1 MRSTFSGLNTM
12 VRGIFANQLAQDTT
26 GHNITNAG
34 TEGYSRQKVNQAATR
49 AQSQYSIYG
58 NVLVGTGVDS
68 LSLTRARNIYADKQF
83 WNENSTQNYYSTMQT
98 NYDKIEAVF
107 DDSDDTG
114 IQNSMKEFYQAWSDL
129 STSASTA
136 SNRVTV
142 IEKGNMFADS
152 IQTAA
157 VQLQEQ
163 INAEYED
170 LKLNITKFN
179 DITEKL
185 TVLNRNILT
194 TESAGA
200 MANDLRDER
209 DLLVDQL
216 SEYVNL
222 NVYEGSNGMY
232 TIVSNG
238 ITLVN
243 GKDRL
248 TLRASEPMPNTKYGI
263 NDYNIEIV
271 ESGIVYQ
278 PLNGSFKGHL
288 DAVAENKRYLDDLS
302 SMAAFLLT
310 NFNDQHRTGSGIDV
324 NHTSGLNFF
333 GDNTHTINGNT
344 YNTVVYS
351 WDESDPQNKRLI
363 VTPVTTTQEEI
374 ADSAL
379 TGDDVEA
386 YEGKK
391 NYKVTYTPTTAEDDI
406 EELSGIQII
415 KLLEVASELKVPNGE
430 QLVAARSADRI
441 DFGRT
446 ESGGTVTEW
455 TASFMDLNG
464 TGDGSNAVLLSSLL
478 NMTQAEIEGSEY
490 APSGAGK
497 YKNAVQSW
505 MFSSATTGKT
515 SNTGDRAIGAISLNS
530 FYTDAMSRLG
540 NNSQSI
546 DTNIAAQDDVIAQIV
561 NWRAST
567 SAVDWNEE
575 LSNMLTFQKGY
586 SACSRCL
593 TTMDEMLDRLI
604 NNTGV
609 VGR

>member
-68 LSLTRARNIYADKQF
+68 ISLTRARNIYADKQF
-83 WNENSTQNYYSTMQT
+83 WTETSTQNYYSTMQT

-114 IQNSMKEFYQAWSDL
+114 VQNSMKEFYKAWSDL

-142 IEKGNMFADS
+142 IEKGNMLADS

-157 VQLQEQ
+157 IQLQEQ
-163 INAEYED
+163 ITAEYED
-170 LKLNITKFN
+170 LRLNVTKFN

-185 TVLNRNILT
+185 TVINQSILT

-200 MANDLRDER
+200 SANDLRDER
-209 DLLVDQL
+209 DLLVDKL
-216 SEYVNL
+216 SEYVGL
-222 NVYEGSNGMY
+222 NVYEDSNGMY

-243 GKDRL
+243 GKNRL
-248 TLRASEPMPNTKYGI
+248 TLRVSEPMPNTKYGI

-288 DAVAENKRYLDDLS
+288 DAVAENKSYIDNLS
-302 SMAAFLLT
+302 NMAAFLLT
-310 NFNDQHRTGSGIDV
+310 NFNDQHRTGAGIDV
-324 NHTSGLNFF
+324 GHTSGLNFF
-333 GDNTHTINGNT
+333 GTNTYTINGNS
-344 YNTVVYS
+344 YDTVIYS
-351 WDESDPQNKRLI
+351 WDESDPHNKRLI
-363 VTPVTTTQEEI
+363 VTPVTKAQEEI
-374 ADSAL
+374 ADSDLSA
-379 TGDDVEA
+379 DDAEK
-386 YEGKK
+386 YGGKE
-391 NYKVTYTPTTAEDDI
+391 NYKVTYTATTADDDI
-406 EELSGIQII
+406 ETLSGIQII
-415 KLLEVASELKVPNGE
+415 RMLEVTNELTAPNGE

-441 DFGRT
+441 DFAQT
-446 ESGGTVTEW
+446 KSGDKVTAW
-455 TASFMDLNG
+455 KTSFMDLNG
-464 TGDGSNAVLLSSLL
+464 TGDGSNAVLQSALF
-478 NMTQAEIEGSEY
+478 NMNQSEIEGADY
-490 APSGAGK
+490 AASGAGK

-505 MFSSATTGKT
+505 VYSSMTTGAT
-515 SNTGDRAIGAISLNS
+515 SKTGDRAIGSISLNS
-530 FYTDAMSRLG
+530 YYTDAMSRLG

-546 DTNIAAQDDVIAQIV
+546 DTKSTAQDDVIAQIV

-567 SAVDWNEE
+567 AAVDWNEE